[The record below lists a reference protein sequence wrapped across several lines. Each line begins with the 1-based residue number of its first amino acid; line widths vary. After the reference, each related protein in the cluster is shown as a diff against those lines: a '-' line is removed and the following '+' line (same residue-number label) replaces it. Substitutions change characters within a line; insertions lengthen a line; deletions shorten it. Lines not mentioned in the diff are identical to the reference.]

1 MTALVTRVGTLVAGV
16 WPKLAF
22 CGAIILALLGVYAAV
37 RRSGRDAERADQL
50 REGLNTIGRA
60 NQAAQQVQH
69 TDEAIAHDP
78 NNLDRVR

>member
-1 MTALVTRVGTLVAGV
+1 MTALVARAGAIVAGI
-16 WPKLAF
+16 WPKLVF

-50 REGLNTIGRA
+50 REGMNTIGRA

-69 TDEAIAHDP
+69 TDGAIAHDP